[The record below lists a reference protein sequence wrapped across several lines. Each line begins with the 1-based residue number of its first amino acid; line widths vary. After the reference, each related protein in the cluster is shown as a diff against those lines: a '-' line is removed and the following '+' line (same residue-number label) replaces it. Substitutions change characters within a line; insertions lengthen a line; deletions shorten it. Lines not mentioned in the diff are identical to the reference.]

1 MAQVFPTT
9 PKSIY
14 DTLTGDTQF
23 MSNIGTYKFDGS
35 ANTVDAISI
44 VTPNSDLPGLISVD
58 GLECIIH
65 DSTAVTRRPYITEE
79 SQFIVPWKVF
89 LIVWP
94 GSTGQDLMDAT
105 YRILELYPMAKSY
118 ETMMVNNSVGALAQ
132 TQIVIPSDG
141 LQANS

>member
-14 DTLTGDTQF
+14 DTLTGDSQF
-23 MSNIGTYKFDGS
+23 MSCIGTYKFDGS
-35 ANTVDAISI
+35 TNTIDAISI
-44 VTPNSDLPGLISVD
+44 VTPNADLPGLIATN

-65 DSTAVTRRPYITEE
+65 DSTAVTRKPYIT
-79 SQFIVPWKVF
+79 SDTDFIVPWKVF

-94 GSTGQDLMDAT
+94 GSSGSDLMDAT
-105 YRILELYPMAKSY
+105 YRILEIYPMAKSY

-132 TQIVIPSDG
+132 TQIVIPSDR
-141 LQANS
+141 LQTNS